1 MKKIIGMFLA
11 VCVFFGSGYLLMPQ
25 IKDPEIVKTPTIK
38 EVGGFWYVYM
48 DFTCLKSRMGEK
60 WNAFNEECRKQEL
73 KPSWM
78 FLIFYNWSENAN
90 DEIKW
95 TMAYVVSEDTNVTL
109 PLKMTKIEKFKAMVY
124 THTGSMEVSEIS
136 KSNKFLSKYIKD
148 KGLKELWPNYE
159 LIHLKS
165 PRLMHLWYLVEG
177 IK

>member
-1 MKKIIGMFLA
+1 VK
-11 VCVFFGSGYLLMPQ
+11 SG
-25 IKDPEIVKTPTIK
+25 T
-38 EVGGFWYVYM
+38 
-48 DFTCLKSRMGEK
+48 
-60 WNAFNEECRKQEL
+60 
-73 KPSWM
+73 
-78 FLIFYNWSENAN
+78 N